1 MQNEDDVNHFS
12 VSFGPHGLL
21 FSGGGLCFQFHPF
34 NSLPV
39 WAYIGASERLFRNL
53 LTVRSCFLNL
63 CILKFKLKVKS
74 VLEGEINR
82 LGISDAETPVYDVM
96 ALVGT
101 SVISLKVYAVHLGL
115 REHILHF
122 QA

>member
-1 MQNEDDVNHFS
+1 MVYAS
-12 VSFGPHGLL
+12 SFILSIVFL
-21 FSGGGLCFQFHPF
+21 F
-34 NSLPV
+34 
-39 WAYIGASERLFRNL
+39 WAYLGSSKRLFRNL
-53 LTVRSCFLNL
+53 LTISCCFLNL
-63 CILKFKLKVKS
+63 CLLKFKLKVKS

-82 LGISDAETPVYDVM
+82 LGISDAETPVYDGM